1 MNLLRRDRYLQAPWN
16 NQTGSGGEWG
26 SGGGE
31 AEERQADGEGDRI
44 EREQAGAEHSWAG
57 ITRAGGARRS
67 GFLSGCNLQIPPDR
81 FHDLPSFNRFVVGA

>member
-1 MNLLRRDRYLQAPWN
+1 VPKTLQ

-31 AEERQADGEGDRI
+31 AEERQADSEGDGIKRQ
-44 EREQAGAEHSWAG
+44 QAGAKHSWAG
-57 ITRAGGARRS
+57 ITRVGVERAGARRS

-81 FHDLPSFNRFVVGA
+81 FHDLPSFNGFVVGA